1 MLLAR
6 GQLLK
11 NLENLEPPVCG
22 LEAATVIQVRTC
34 SPTMAQ
40 YCGGARMVQH
50 KADLAVCGGGG
61 HARAAGY
68 TAADWVAAAAA
79 G

>member
-1 MLLAR
+1 M
-6 GQLLK
+6 K

-22 LEAATVIQVRTC
+22 LEAATAIQVRTC

-40 YCGGARMVQH
+40 YCGGRRRDAHMVQH
-50 KADLAVCGGGG
+50 KADLAVCGGG

-68 TAADWVAAAAA
+68 TAADWAAAA

>member
-40 YCGGARMVQH
+40 YCGARRH
-50 KADLAVCGGGG
+50 D
-61 HARAAGY
+61 ARAWCNIRPIWQYA
-68 TAADWVAAAAA
+68 AAAMRALPADWVAAA